1 MQRLVECI
9 PNFSE
14 GRDKEKLKKLEECSK
29 SVPGCSLFDFQSD
42 ESHNRCVVTLV
53 GSPEAVEEC
62 AFKLAK
68 LASEIID
75 MNKHEGAHPR
85 MGATDVIPF
94 VPTLGV
100 TVEECIEMSKRLAK
114 RIWDE
119 LKIPSFLY
127 EDSCTREHCR
137 NLAKIRN
144 DVQYEKMNEKLLLD
158 EWAPDFGDRKM
169 HPTAGIIAIGAR
181 FPLVAYNVN
190 LDTKDLQ
197 IAKNIAKAI
206 RGSSGGYA
214 YCKALGVSNEKGFA
228 QVTMNMVNYEKTS
241 LYRVQEAIKFEANR
255 YGVHVTD
262 TELVGLCPAKAL
274 LDVAEYYLQLKNFD
288 AFKQCMEYHLIGE

>member
-1 MQRLVECI
+1 MQKLVECI

-14 GRDKEKLKKLEECSK
+14 GRDKEKLKKLEECCK

-62 AFKLAK
+62 MFKLVK

-75 MNKHEGAHPR
+75 MNKHQGAHPR

-137 NLAKIRN
+137 NLADIRN
-144 DVQYEKMNEKLLLD
+144 DVQYEKMNEKLQLE
-158 EWAPDFGDRKM
+158 EWAPDFGERKM

-190 LDTKDLQ
+190 LDTKDVQ
-197 IAKNIAKAI
+197 IAKNIAKTI
-206 RGSSGGYA
+206 RGKNGGYK
-214 YCKALGVSNEKGFA
+214 YCKSLGVANEQGFA
-228 QVTMNMVNYEKTS
+228 QVTMNLVNYEKTAV
-241 LYRVQEAIKFEANR
+241 YRVQEAIKMEANR

-274 LDVAEYYLQLKNFD
+274 LDAAEYYLQLKNFE
-288 AFKQCMEYHLIGE
+288 AYKQCMEYHLIGE